1 MAIRSIKSTILD
13 RKYLSLRSIEAALI
27 NVDFSKMV
35 VNKPWGYEYLLANTP
50 LVEIWHLSLDFHK
63 STSMHC
69 HPNKKTALVVL
80 DGKARFSSL
89 SRSIELKPLD
99 AITIGPGVFH
109 STQCISKGGLKML
122 EIETPP
128 MKHDLIRLED
138 RYGRANTGYEGID
151 QMRVANASYARF
163 DNNEPCLINNFCN
176 NNILISF
183 VEEVSDLR
191 DGLLKNIDTAIL
203 INGFIKSRR
212 GEIKYSIGDVIP
224 IKDIRNDKYA
234 FKNISLLS
242 IQKNER

>member
-1 MAIRSIKSTILD
+1 VAIRNIKSTILD

-27 NVDFSKMV
+27 NIDLSKMV
-35 VNKPWGYEYLLANTP
+35 VNKPWGYEYLLASTS
-50 LVEIWHLSLDFHK
+50 LVEVWHLSLDFHK

-69 HPNKKTALVVL
+69 HPNKKTSLVVL

-99 AITIGPGVFH
+99 AITIDPGVFH
-109 STQCISKGGLKML
+109 STQCISKSGLKML

-138 RYGRANTGYEGID
+138 RYGRINTGYEGID
-151 QMRVANASYARF
+151 QMKIANASYARF
-163 DNNEPCLINNFCN
+163 DNNKPCLINNFCN
-176 NNILISF
+176 NNILMSF
-183 VEEVSDLR
+183 VGEVSDLK
-191 DGLLKNIDTAIL
+191 DGLLKNMDAAIL

-224 IKDIRNDKYA
+224 IKDLRSDKYA

-242 IQKNER
+242 IRKNKR